1 MMCAE
6 VEHELVAYHFNALD
20 DEARRSV
27 EEHLCDCADCVRGY
41 VELKRA
47 VETGEAAPRPSDKAR
62 ARLRRTVARELG
74 IDDRRWSWWER
85 PLALAVAAS
94 VVLAAGMTTR
104 ALVSAPGE
112 PPHALSDR

>member
-1 MMCAE
+1 MRCAE

-20 DEARRSV
+20 DEARRGV
-27 EEHLCDCADCVRGY
+27 EEHLCECADCVRAY
-41 VELKRA
+41 VELKHA

-62 ARLRRTVARELG
+62 ARLRRAVARELG

-85 PLALAVAAS
+85 PLALAIAAS
-94 VVLAAGMTTR
+94 VVLAAGATTR

-112 PPHALSDR
+112 PPHRLSGR